1 VYIAFEGIDG
11 AGKTTCMER
20 LCGFLNWLRLPLD
33 VVREPFDEYGIYKN
47 LYELELTN
55 MEQILL
61 FIVSRSILM
70 RRVKNALKRNMI
82 VVSDRSMYST
92 ISYQCVDEEQQ
103 TIVNKLHELID
114 VAVPDIVIYLR
125 VPVEV
130 AIKRRVVK
138 NKYDNLSAEFL
149 QRVSDRYD
157 ALASSDTRSK
167 WLVFDATEDYPVV
180 AERINAELVEYVRRK
195 Q

>member
-1 VYIAFEGIDG
+1 MYIAFEGIDG